1 MAGHKH
7 LGGAPGIGPCYLAPG
22 YEPQP
27 LWIGGNGVDSA
38 HPTIPASGPGRYE
51 SGTPNLPGI
60 AGLDAALNS
69 FEEHPVAVRFEQLS
83 QLREV
88 WRQAIADIDGV
99 ELRGESRGEGRTDAR
114 TPVLALD
121 FPGLPPEQAAAI
133 LEVSSGARCR
143 AGLQCAP
150 LAHRHIGTLDVGG
163 TMRIAPGLES
173 DEQQRDQVVEALRQI
188 ASGSGG

>member
-1 MAGHKH
+1 
-7 LGGAPGIGPCYLAPG
+7 
-22 YEPQP
+22 
-27 LWIGGNGVDSA
+27 
-38 HPTIPASGPGRYE
+38 
-51 SGTPNLPGI
+51 
-60 AGLDAALNS
+60 
-69 FEEHPVAVRFEQLS
+69 
-83 QLREV
+83 
-88 WRQAIADIDGV
+88 
-99 ELRGESRGEGRTDAR
+99 
-114 TPVLALD
+114 VLALD
-121 FPGLPPEQAAAI
+121 FPGLPPEQAAAQ